1 MRAIAFTMSV
11 DSSITVT
18 PAVPSDERI
27 SRIESKSMSTVSACS
42 RVITGQDAPPGMMA
56 FRLPQPPRTPPP

>member
-1 MRAIAFTMSV
+1 M
-11 DSSITVT
+11 TVT

-27 SRIESKSMSTVSACS
+27 SRMESKSISATSACS
-42 RVITGQDAPPGMMA
+42 RVMTGQDAPPGMMA

>member
-27 SRIESKSMSTVSACS
+27 SRMESKSIRTVSACS
-42 RVITGQDAPPGMMA
+42 RVITGQEAPPGMMA